1 MVTGSTP
8 RRLGCLLVVF
18 VTFVAPATPL
28 RAETDPIDQWVESY
42 MAENQVPGLAVAV
55 LEGGRIVKAK
65 GYGFANIEHHVPVTP
80 STVFQSAS
88 VGKQFTAAEILLLV
102 QDRKLALDDPISK
115 YLHGAPKE
123 WSKITIRHLLT
134 HTSGIPD
141 YGEDSTWV
149 NLQRDYSEDEL
160 LHVISSHP
168 LLRQPGEEWIYS
180 NSGYTLLGMI
190 IRTVT
195 GEHWGEFLK
204 KRVFGPLGMETA
216 RVISEEDIV
225 PNRAAGYRLVDD
237 ELKNQEWVAPSLNT
251 VAEGSLYF
259 SVLDL
264 AKWDAALYR
273 EDLLSKD
280 SKKQMWSPVRLN
292 DGSTASHGLGWFLQD
307 EPGRRAMECDGAWQG
322 FRSYIGRFSDDSLT
336 VIVLA
341 NSSAVQP
348 ILVGHKIAA
357 LRRPA
362 LGPPER
368 TAIHLPLETLNEYV
382 GEYGLPTG
390 EILRL
395 SRTESGLKV
404 EMGPRVA
411 ELVPE
416 SKDVF
421 FNAKA
426 TDSRLIFVRDKTGAV
441 RWLLPK
447 RVASW
452 PARAEKVRH

>member
-1 MVTGSTP
+1 
-8 RRLGCLLVVF
+8 
-18 VTFVAPATPL
+18 
-28 RAETDPIDQWVESY
+28 
-42 MAENQVPGLAVAV
+42 
-55 LEGGRIVKAK
+55 
-65 GYGFANIEHHVPVTP
+65 
-80 STVFQSAS
+80 VFQSAS

-102 QDRKLALDDPISK
+102 QDGTLALEDPISK
-115 YLHGAPKE
+115 YLRDAPEE
-123 WSKITIRHLLT
+123 WSKITVRHLLT

-141 YGEDSTWV
+141 YGEDSTW
-149 NLQRDYSEDEL
+149 LDSRRDYSEDEL
-160 LHVISSHP
+160 LRVISAHP

-180 NSGYTLLGMI
+180 NAGYTLLGMI

-216 RVISEEDIV
+216 RVISEEDLV
-225 PNRAAGYRLVDD
+225 PNRAAGYRLVDG

-259 SVLDL
+259 TVLDL
-264 AKWDAALYR
+264 AKWDAALDR
-273 EDLLSKD
+273 EDLLSKA
-280 SKKQMWSPVRLN
+280 SKEQMWSAVRLN
-292 DGSTASHGLGWFLQD
+292 DGSTASHGLGWFLQE

-322 FRSYIGRFSDDSLT
+322 FRSYIGRFPDASLT

-362 LGPPER
+362 LAPPAR
-368 TAIHLPLETLNEYV
+368 SAIQLPSETLAEYV
-382 GEYGLPTG
+382 GAYRLPTG
-390 EILRL
+390 EVFRL

-416 SKDVF
+416 AKDVF
-421 FNAKA
+421 FAPTA
-426 TDSRLIFVRDKTGAV
+426 PDSRLVFVRDKTGAV
-441 RWLLPK
+441 RWVQPR
-447 RVASW
+447 RVPSW
-452 PARAEKVRH
+452 PARAAKVDQ

>member
-1 MVTGSTP
+1 MISVSTP
-8 RRLGCLLVVF
+8 RLLGCLAVV
-18 VTFVAPATPL
+18 VTFVATATPL

-42 MAENQVPGLAVAV
+42 MADNEVPGLALAV

-65 GYGFANIEHHVPVTP
+65 GYGLANIEQHVPVTP

-102 QDRKLALDDPISK
+102 QDGKLALEDPISK
-115 YLHGAPKE
+115 YLRGAPKE
-123 WSKITIRHLLT
+123 WSGITVRHLLT

-141 YGEDSTWV
+141 YGEDSTW
-149 NLQRDYSEDEL
+149 LDLRRDYSEDEL
-160 LHVISSHP
+160 LQVISSHP

-190 IRTVT
+190 IRAVT
-195 GEHWGEFLK
+195 GEHWGEFLR
-204 KRVFGPLGMETA
+204 KRVFGPLGMETS
-216 RVISEEDIV
+216 RVISEEDLV
-225 PNRAAGYRLVDD
+225 PSRAAGYRLVDG

-259 SVLDL
+259 NVLDL

-273 EDLLSKD
+273 EDLLSKA
-280 SKKQMWSPVRLN
+280 SKEQMWSPVRLN

-322 FRSYIGRFSDDSLT
+322 FRSYIGRFPDASLT

-362 LGPPER
+362 LAPPTR
-368 TAIHLPLETLNEYV
+368 TAIRLSLETLAEYV
-382 GEYGLPTG
+382 GAYRLPTG
-390 EILRL
+390 ELIRL
-395 SRTESGLKV
+395 SRTENGLKV
-404 EMGPRVA
+404 ETGPRVA

-421 FNAKA
+421 FAPTA
-426 TDSRLIFVRDKTGAV
+426 PDSRLVFVRDKTGAV
-441 RWLLPK
+441 RWVQPR
-447 RVASW
+447 RVPSW
-452 PARAEKVRH
+452 PARAEKVSQ

>member
-1 MVTGSTP
+1 MISVSTP
-8 RRLGCLLVVF
+8 RLLGFLAVL
-18 VTFVAPATPL
+18 VTFAATATPQ
-28 RAETDPIDQWVESY
+28 RAATDPIDQWVESY
-42 MAENQVPGLAVAV
+42 MADNQVPGLALAV
-55 LEGGRIVKAK
+55 LEGGQIVKAK
-65 GYGFANIEHHVPVTP
+65 GYGLANIEHHVPVTP

-102 QDRKLALDDPISK
+102 QDGKLALEDPISK
-115 YLHGAPKE
+115 YLRGAPKE
-123 WSKITIRHLLT
+123 WSKITVRHLLT

-141 YGEDSTWV
+141 YGEDSTW
-149 NLQRDYSEDEL
+149 LDLRRDYSEDEL

-190 IRTVT
+190 IRAIT
-195 GEHWGEFLK
+195 GEHWGEFLR

-216 RVISEEDIV
+216 RVISEEDLV
-225 PNRAAGYRLVDD
+225 ANRAAGYRLVDGGIR
-237 ELKNQEWVAPSLNT
+237 NQEWVAPSLNT

-259 SVLDL
+259 TVLDL

-273 EDLLSKD
+273 EDLLSKA
-280 SKKQMWSPVRLN
+280 SKEQMWSPVRLN

-322 FRSYIGRFSDDSLT
+322 FRSYIGRYPDVSLT

-362 LGPPER
+362 LAPPTR
-368 TAIHLPLETLNEYV
+368 TAIRLPLETLAGYA
-382 GEYGLPTG
+382 GAYRLPTG

-395 SRTESGLKV
+395 SSTENGLKL
-404 EMGPRVA
+404 EMGPAVA

-421 FNAKA
+421 FAPTA
-426 TDSRLIFVRDKTGAV
+426 PDSRLIFVRDKTGAI
-441 RWLLPK
+441 RWVQPR
-447 RVASW
+447 RVPSW
-452 PARAEKVRH
+452 PARAEKVSQ